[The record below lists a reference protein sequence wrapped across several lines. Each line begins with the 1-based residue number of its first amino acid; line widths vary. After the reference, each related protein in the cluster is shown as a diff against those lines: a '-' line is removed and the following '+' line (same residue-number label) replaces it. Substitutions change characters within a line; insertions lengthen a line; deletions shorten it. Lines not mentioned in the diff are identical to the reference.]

1 MPVAGVSPTFGDLD
15 GDGDDD
21 MILGDADG
29 KLHYFENSA
38 GAGNTLQ
45 LNLHTPNYYN
55 IDVGQYAAPVLWD
68 LNQDN
73 LLDLVI
79 GKLTGDLLYLPNNG
93 SNTTAVFD
101 TIIYDFGQVHVA
113 NLFAGYGYSRPYFYK
128 ENNATQLLV
137 GSESGH
143 LYRYNNIDNN
153 LLGSFA
159 LVDTFAFGIWDGI
172 KTSVS
177 FQDLNNDGI
186 RDLIIGNQ
194 SGGLI
199 YYQSDTTNTKITEVP
214 ENLHIFPNPATNKI
228 FVDSEGEK
236 TIYNILGD
244 AVIKTKKKN
253 INIQHLKNGIY
264 WIRCNKR
271 VNKIIKQ

>member
-1 MPVAGVSPTFGDLD
+1 MANYT
-15 GDGDDD
+15 
-21 MILGDADG
+21 ILKTVQA
-29 KLHYFENSA
+29 LEI
-38 GAGNTLQ
+38 LQ
-45 LNLHTPNYYN
+45 LNLHTNNYFN

-93 SNTTAVFD
+93 TNTTAIFD
-101 TIIYDFGQVHVA
+101 TIINDFGQVNVA

-143 LYRYNNIDNN
+143 VYHYNNIDNN
-153 LLGSFA
+153 LNGSFA
-159 LVDTFAFGIWDGI
+159 VVDTFAFDIWDGI

-177 FQDLNNDGI
+177 FQDLNNDSI

-199 YYQSDTTNTKITEVP
+199 YYQSDTTNDNSKIAEVAQ
-214 ENLHIFPNPATNKI
+214 NLHIYPNPATNKI

-244 AVIKTKKKN
+244 AVIKTKKKR
-253 INIQHLKNGIY
+253 INIQHL
-264 WIRCNKR
+264 
-271 VNKIIKQ
+271 